1 MPESFTSPK
10 VVILQGLAKAP
21 HLNGKTGTVAA
32 AVDAAT
38 GGARRDDVF
47 ETQLNVDFPRRKLSS
62 GSGELVL
69 FSSKH

>member
-38 GGARRDDVF
+38 GTAFGVC
-47 ETQLNVDFPRRKLSS
+47 
-62 GSGELVL
+62 
-69 FSSKH
+69 

>member
-1 MPESFTSPK
+1 MPFFDIGQIHSWAPMPNPLHTGSK

-38 GGARRDDVF
+38 GTALGVC
-47 ETQLNVDFPRRKLSS
+47 
-62 GSGELVL
+62 
-69 FSSKH
+69 